1 MFATRAAD
9 RKRIVDL
16 IKFNELIIFI
26 NYSGSAVWK
35 ESNEMRADWTKTQKM
50 YIVYIV
56 KTKIKP
62 VDIRNANERGKH
74 SHSLFRR

>member
-1 MFATRAAD
+1 LGGYGKANWGETQQTFIIVMFATRAAD

-35 ESNEMRADWTKTQKM
+35 KSNEMRAD
-50 YIVYIV
+50 
-56 KTKIKP
+56 
-62 VDIRNANERGKH
+62 
-74 SHSLFRR
+74 

>member
-35 ESNEMRADWTKTQKM
+35 ESNEMRAD
-50 YIVYIV
+50 
-56 KTKIKP
+56 
-62 VDIRNANERGKH
+62 
-74 SHSLFRR
+74 